1 MMLERDFSTL
11 NKGSHCHPML
21 VSCIQISHN
30 IKAYFMPYMGVAR
43 QLFFNNYKQRLDTAS
58 YKVRPTKQLIN

>member
-1 MMLERDFSTL
+1 
-11 NKGSHCHPML
+11 
-21 VSCIQISHN
+21 
-30 IKAYFMPYMGVAR
+30 MPYMGVAR